1 MALPERSHV
10 GRPGPGPE
18 NQFFVPQRVAT
29 GGRQWG
35 QVPPEALHC
44 AAILDQ
50 SIAVAAV
57 HFDDQWIVLAAT
69 WEHDDATLTAGI
81 ADQPP

>member
-29 GGRQWG
+29 GGRQWA
-35 QVPPEALHC
+35 QVPPEELHC
-44 AAILDQ
+44 
-50 SIAVAAV
+50 AAV
-57 HFDDQWIVLAAT
+57 HFDGQGIVLGAT

-81 ADQPP
+81 AGQPP